1 MTHCQRVYGTL
12 RAEPSAYIVLH
23 AGTAP
28 RRIMKTDIAR
38 RTNGPSAMPPMGS
51 VLTRREIRDVIEYL
65 SSLK

>member
-1 MTHCQRVYGTL
+1 
-12 RAEPSAYIVLH
+12 
-23 AGTAP
+23 
-28 RRIMKTDIAR
+28 MKTDVAR